1 MSTLNLRVASV
12 NDGAELM
19 CRATNP
25 WLSGGALED
34 KRIISVACEYIYI
47 EFIVNV
53 KFLNI
58 MYSSIG

>member
-34 KRIISVACEYIYI
+34 KRIISVACEYIY
-47 EFIVNV
+47 
-53 KFLNI
+53 
-58 MYSSIG
+58 